1 MSKLTK
7 NLNDYIADATDNI
20 VTDRAAAQSLLAQ
33 LMNEMNA
40 SNDKYKHKDF
50 GEIAAKYLETL
61 QRSNEQLVKIAAIVQ
76 KKEGVQDSLSS
87 VEKDQIFYLI
97 KDK

>member
-1 MSKLTK
+1 MSKLAK
-7 NLNDYIADATDNI
+7 SLNDYIEAATDNI

-87 VEKDQIFYLI
+87 VEKDDIFTKI
-97 KDK
+97 KED